1 MEPRVL
7 RLDAV
12 LVALL
17 DAALWV
23 AIAGSLWA
31 ACGLLVCGDWGHVA
45 SGAATFGL
53 AGTASALSVGLLALE
68 PEG

>member
-1 MEPRVL
+1 
-7 RLDAV
+7 
-12 LVALL
+12 LL
-17 DAALWV
+17 FCD
-23 AIAGSLWA
+23 G
-31 ACGLLVCGDWGHVA
+31 WGCVA